1 LCGNVNDVGKNNA
14 KMALK
19 YIINFIEVNNHTN
32 IIVLSVP
39 HRHNVMKSSCVN
51 KEIRSFNRK
60 LMKTVKT
67 FKHTIVL
74 EMDREFFTTHGLHL
88 NG

>member
-1 LCGNVNDVGKNNA
+1 MGKNNA

-19 YIINFIEVNNHTN
+19 YIINFTKVNNHTN
-32 IIVLSVP
+32 IIVLSVS
-39 HRHNVMKSSCVN
+39 HRHNVMESSCIN

-60 LMKTVKT
+60 LMKNVKT
-67 FKHTIVL
+67 FKHIIVL
-74 EMDREFFTTHGLHL
+74 EMDREFFIPHGLHL

>member
-1 LCGNVNDVGKNNA
+1 MGKNNV

-19 YIINFIEVNNHTN
+19 YITNFIKVNNHAN
-32 IIVLSVP
+32 IIVASVP
-39 HRHNVMKSSCVN
+39 HRNNVMESSCVN

-60 LMKTVKT
+60 LMKNVKT

-74 EMDREFFTTHGLHL
+74 EMNREFFTPHGLHL

>member
-1 LCGNVNDVGKNNA
+1 VGKNNA

-19 YIINFIEVNNHTN
+19 YITIFIKVNNHTN

-39 HRHNVMKSSCVN
+39 HRHNVMESSCIN

-60 LMKTVKT
+60 IMKNVKT

-74 EMDREFFTTHGLHL
+74 EMDREFFTPYGLHL

>member
-1 LCGNVNDVGKNNA
+1 MNYA

-19 YIINFIEVNNHTN
+19 YITNFIKVNNHTN
-32 IIVLSVP
+32 IIVLSVS
-39 HRHNVMKSSCVN
+39 HIYNVMESSCVN

-60 LMKTVKT
+60 LMKNVKT
-67 FKHTIVL
+67 FNRTIVL
-74 EMDREFFTTHGLHL
+74 EMDRKFFTPHGLHL

>member
-1 LCGNVNDVGKNNA
+1 MGKNNA

-19 YIINFIEVNNHTN
+19 YIINFIKVNNHNN

-39 HRHNVMKSSCVN
+39 HTHNVMESSCVN

-60 LMKTVKT
+60 LVINVKT
-67 FKHTIVL
+67 FKHIIVL
-74 EMDREFFTTHGLHL
+74 EMDREFFIPHGLHL
-88 NG
+88 NR

>member
-1 LCGNVNDVGKNNA
+1 VGKNNA

-19 YIINFIEVNNHTN
+19 YITNFIKVNNHTN

-39 HRHNVMKSSCVN
+39 HRHNVMESFCVN

-60 LMKTVKT
+60 LMKNVKT
-67 FKHTIVL
+67 FKHTLVL
-74 EMDREFFTTHGLHL
+74 EMDREFFTPHGLHL

>member
-1 LCGNVNDVGKNNA
+1 MGKNNA

-19 YIINFIEVNNHTN
+19 YITNFIKVNNHTN

-39 HRHNVMKSSCVN
+39 HRHNVMESFCVN

-60 LMKTVKT
+60 LMKNVKT
-67 FKHTIVL
+67 FKHTLVL
-74 EMDREFFTTHGLHL
+74 EMDREFFTPHGLHL